1 MTELKLLSSLTTE
14 DKIKELLNS
23 FSLIRTHFIKYTGE
37 VFFIYLKAVNMKGP
51 WFVTNDDVLF
61 QTLKYLK
68 FWIQIMKFQYLISY
82 AITETSSMMKCICL
96 W

>member
-1 MTELKLLSSLTTE
+1 MTELKLLSSLATA

-23 FSLIRTHFIKYTGE
+23 FGLIRTYFIMCTGE
-37 VFFIYLKAVNMKGP
+37 VFCIYLMAVNRRGP

-68 FWIQIMKFQYLISY
+68 SWTQTMKFQYLISY
-82 AITETSSMMKCICL
+82 MP
-96 W
+96 